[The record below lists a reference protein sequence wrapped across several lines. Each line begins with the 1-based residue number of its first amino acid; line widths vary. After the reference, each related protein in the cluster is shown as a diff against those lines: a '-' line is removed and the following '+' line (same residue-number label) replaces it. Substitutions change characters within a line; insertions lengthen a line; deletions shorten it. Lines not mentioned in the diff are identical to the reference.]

1 MNLKDIIDEVN
12 SALDFNPELESYKS
26 QVSRVIN
33 RHYLQISSQ
42 YPWLFRQKLTDLTL
56 RADIKS
62 KVVTHSDDSV
72 ENYNVIQV
80 GENDHYDASNV
91 LMFKGAE
98 QAFPVREMLGNVI
111 VFHDNSTH
119 TSLTSKAHGTSER
132 EFTITGIF
140 DSAIEAAADGS
151 TQGGYTGVNRIGG
164 VDQDEFPDGYKNSE
178 LGGVIIDRPL
188 IDPST
193 VTVAGND
200 ITVNKK
206 FYSDWTLEFRQYYL
220 PADCVE
226 VLGIV
231 DRGMKLSRVS
241 ETATL
246 KNDGTVDSTSIG
258 MSTTT
263 APDRG
268 RIIFIDSSKEEHLY
282 LDRDTSGDPIV
293 GIEGMVTVVDPPQV
307 APEIMSLPA
316 AEFVDGDFLDITLT
330 DGTSYK
336 PFESYKA
343 DTDNLGLPIG
353 EYEYC
358 YTYIDRGVESAPSP
372 IAKVGFS
379 KSDKSGRVNI
389 LTSEH
394 TEGVFSRNSTLGKT
408 IAGADAGSG
417 GSGTDG
423 GARGLKDGD
432 METKTRYTGR
442 VKRFYRRLVTPAGD
456 LTNTVIAAEGITNIS
471 AFLTARVGNMGF
483 GNGQW
488 MHIGDV
494 IGDRVA
500 FDMAHSALKEIF
512 PLETDTTSVV
522 TMGNRFDSVVF
533 FGVPSTYEIANG
545 FWTYHD
551 GEIQKIKNL
560 DEAGPRQSIRIYRP
574 PSQDMNVQIRYL
586 SRPKRLMNRSD
597 APEWPVQYHHLLVY
611 MTLRDICLKHGM
623 TTQSQIYERKSD
635 ELLYQMKQKYLTRTN
650 RKYVRRGFDQAVFS
664 GERFGVPTK
673 V

>member
-1 MNLKDIIDEVN
+1 
-12 SALDFNPELESYKS
+12 
-26 QVSRVIN
+26 
-33 RHYLQISSQ
+33 SSQ

-164 VDQDEFPDGYKNSE
+164 VDQDEFPDGYKNSD

-193 VTVAGND
+193 VTVVGND
-200 ITVNKK
+200 INVSKK

-293 GIEGMVTVVDPPQV
+293 
-307 APEIMSLPA
+307 
-316 AEFVDGDFLDITLT
+316 
-330 DGTSYK
+330 
-336 PFESYKA
+336 
-343 DTDNLGLPIG
+343 
-353 EYEYC
+353 
-358 YTYIDRGVESAPSP
+358 
-372 IAKVGFS
+372 
-379 KSDKSGRVNI
+379 
-389 LTSEH
+389 
-394 TEGVFSRNSTLGKT
+394 
-408 IAGADAGSG
+408 
-417 GSGTDG
+417 
-423 GARGLKDGD
+423 
-432 METKTRYTGR
+432 
-442 VKRFYRRLVTPAGD
+442 
-456 LTNTVIAAEGITNIS
+456 
-471 AFLTARVGNMGF
+471 
-483 GNGQW
+483 
-488 MHIGDV
+488 
-494 IGDRVA
+494 
-500 FDMAHSALKEIF
+500 
-512 PLETDTTSVV
+512 
-522 TMGNRFDSVVF
+522 
-533 FGVPSTYEIANG
+533 
-545 FWTYHD
+545 
-551 GEIQKIKNL
+551 
-560 DEAGPRQSIRIYRP
+560 
-574 PSQDMNVQIRYL
+574 
-586 SRPKRLMNRSD
+586 
-597 APEWPVQYHHLLVY
+597 
-611 MTLRDICLKHGM
+611 
-623 TTQSQIYERKSD
+623 
-635 ELLYQMKQKYLTRTN
+635 
-650 RKYVRRGFDQAVFS
+650 
-664 GERFGVPTK
+664 
-673 V
+673 